1 MKLFYIILL
10 CFIPLSVFSG
20 EIELNGTYQGENIY
34 VKNPYAE
41 SGVGFCVIEVQVNGM
56 TTTDEINS
64 NSFEIDL
71 SVFRF
76 AIGDPVHI
84 SIEYKEGC
92 KPTIV
97 NPEVITPRATFETVD
112 IFVDDNNLIWET
124 VDEAG
129 SLPFIVEQYRWNK
142 WIQMGQVEGEGTKD
156 TNRYEL
162 PVRLH
167 SGENRFRVRQKDPHN
182 GRRLSPEVR
191 IESDKSRVTLES
203 QTVGDKL
210 VFSAPTLYE
219 IYDMHGRI
227 VFKGYGETVNVEEL
241 EKGDYFLNFD
251 NQMSQFKKR

>member
-1 MKLFYIILL
+1 MKLFHIILL
-10 CFIPLSVFSG
+10 FFIPLSVFAG

-34 VKNPYAE
+34 VKNPYAA
-41 SGVGFCVIEVQVNGM
+41 SGVGFCVFEVQVNGM

-71 SVFRF
+71 AVYRF

-84 SIEYKEGC
+84 SIKYKEGC
-92 KPTIV
+92 QPTIV
-97 NPEVITPRATFETVD
+97 NPEVIAPKATFETVD
-112 IFVDDNNLIWET
+112 IFVNDNKLIWET
-124 VDEAG
+124 TNEAG

-142 WIQMGQVEGEGTKD
+142 WIQMGQVEGKGTKD
-156 TNRYEL
+156 TNRYQL

-167 SGENRFRVRQKDPHN
+167 SGENRFRVRQKDVHN

-191 IESDKSRVTLES
+191 VESDKNRVTLES
-203 QTVGDKL
+203 QSVKNKL
-210 VFSAPTLYE
+210 VFSDPTLYE

-227 VFKGYGETVNVEEL
+227 VFKGYGDTVNVEEL

-251 NQMSQFKKR
+251 NRMSQFKKR